1 MVSERDTL
9 NYKLQKNGFQLFVI
23 ATRDKSYTKR
33 DKIMKSKTNDKN
45 CHCNFQ
51 DL

>member
-23 ATRDKSYTKR
+23 ATGQIIYKVRQNYEK
-33 DKIMKSKTNDKN
+33 
-45 CHCNFQ
+45 
-51 DL
+51 

>member
-23 ATRDKSYTKR
+23 ATRTNNIQSETK
-33 DKIMKSKTNDKN
+33 
-45 CHCNFQ
+45 
-51 DL
+51 L